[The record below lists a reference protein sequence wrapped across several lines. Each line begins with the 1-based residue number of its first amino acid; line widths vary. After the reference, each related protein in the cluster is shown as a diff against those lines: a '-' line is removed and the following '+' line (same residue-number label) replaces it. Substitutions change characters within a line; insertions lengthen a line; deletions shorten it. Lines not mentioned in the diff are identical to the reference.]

1 MIALRN
7 LLLIVWGLACKACAW
22 LQCLSVPCQCHRD
35 TAANGEHTHAEQHT
49 RPSRLWPEGPDI
61 QVQCKERRGWVGKEH
76 RELAQC
82 KCTPSDREAEFTM
95 RNSRWRVGSDKH
107 SYS

>member
-49 RPSRLWPEGPDI
+49 RPSRLWPEGPFCPAGM
-61 QVQCKERRGWVGKEH
+61 VWRAAYPPGRRATG
-76 RELAQC
+76 RSLA
-82 KCTPSDREAEFTM
+82 
-95 RNSRWRVGSDKH
+95 
-107 SYS
+107 